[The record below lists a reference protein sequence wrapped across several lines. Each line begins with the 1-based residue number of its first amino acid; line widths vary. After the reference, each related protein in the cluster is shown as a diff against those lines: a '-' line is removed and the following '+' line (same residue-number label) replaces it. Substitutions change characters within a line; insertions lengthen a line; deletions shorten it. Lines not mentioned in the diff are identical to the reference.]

1 MALRRSCLLIVV
13 VLGVSACGGGGTG
26 VTMPTP
32 TPTPPPGGFGT
43 VNGATAVVA
52 SGAARAAAQ
61 PARPLRTSIN
71 RPTQVPDQL
80 LVKFRPAARA
90 NAAAVH
96 AQVGATVLRTIDR
109 LDVQVVR
116 LRPGASA
123 QEAIAAYRTS
133 GLVEYVEQDGYA
145 YASRIPN
152 DPSFAAQWHYPQINL
167 PLAWDTTIG
176 GPVIVAVL
184 DTGYRTDHP
193 DAGFTV
199 TGFDMI
205 TRTDN
210 GDGDGRDADPTDP
223 GCPGIAPSELSHGTH
238 VAGTVATHSNNAV
251 GVAGVNW
258 GGSSS
263 TRLMILRV
271 LGQLLPSS
279 DPLDCGVG
287 TFSDIADA
295 LMYAADHGAKVA
307 NMSLGCTGAP
317 PACASSTLDAAI
329 VYAAG
334 RGVTMV
340 AAAGNS
346 GCPGAGIDY
355 PARHAMVIPVGG
367 TNINNARASYSSCGA
382 ELRDRGVVAPGGD
395 GLGGVL
401 STTWSI
407 TGGHVYVAFQGTSMA
422 TPHVA
427 GVIALMIT
435 RGNTSPS
442 GIQSTLRSTATDLGA
457 AGPDIEFG
465 AGLVNAAAAIGGGS
479 GPTRMCAF
487 TGSQAGTVI
496 TRQSDMR
503 PIQSNGTF
511 SITNAQSGVTTV
523 FVWQDIDGSMT
534 VTPGDIYGETPGV
547 PVFPGGTTSGIAVT
561 VQTRAT
567 GSAVLTVGGGAAA
580 CP

>member
-1 MALRRSCLLIVV
+1 MALRRTCLLIAV

-43 VNGATAVVA
+43 VNGAAVVSA
-52 SGAARAAAQ
+52 SAAARAAAQ
-61 PARPLRTSIN
+61 PAQPLRTRIN
-71 RPTQVPDQL
+71 RPTHVPDQL
-80 LVKFRPAARA
+80 LVKFRPAASA
-90 NAAAVH
+90 SAASGLH
-96 AQVGATVLRTIDR
+96 AQVGATVLRAIDR
-109 LDVQVVR
+109 IDVQVVR
-116 LRPGASA
+116 LGQGVSP
-123 QEAIAAYRTS
+123 QQAIAAYRTS
-133 GLVEYVEQDGYA
+133 GLVEFVEQDGYLF
-145 YASRIPN
+145 ASRTPN
-152 DPSFAAQWHYPQINL
+152 DPSFGAQWHYPQINL
-167 PLAWDTTIG
+167 PIAWDTTIG

-193 DAGFTV
+193 DAGVTV
-199 TGFDMI
+199 TGFDFI
-205 TRTDN
+205 TRADN
-210 GDGDGRDADPTDP
+210 GDGDGRDPDPTDP
-223 GCPGIAPSELSHGTH
+223 GCPNISPSEFSHGTH
-238 VAGTVATHSNNAV
+238 VAGTVATHTNNGV

-271 LGQLLPSS
+271 LGQILPSS

-295 LMYAADHGAKVA
+295 LIYAADHGAKVA
-307 NMSLGCTGAP
+307 SMSFGGAVS
-317 PACASSTLDAAI
+317 SSTMDAAI
-329 VYAAG
+329 AYASS

-340 AAAGNS
+340 AAAGNNN
-346 GCPGAGIDY
+346 CGAIEY
-355 PARHAMVIPVGG
+355 PARHPMVIPVGA
-367 TNINNARASYSSCGA
+367 TNIVNARASYSACGA

-395 GLGGVL
+395 GMGGVL

-457 AGPDIEFG
+457 AGPDTEFG

-487 TGSQAGTVI
+487 TGSLAGTAI

-503 PIQSNGTF
+503 PVQSNGTF

-523 FVWQDIDGSMT
+523 FVWQDVDGSMS
-534 VTPGDIYGETPGV
+534 VTAGDIYGETPGV
-547 PVFPGGTTSGIAVT
+547 SVFPGGTTSNIAVT
-561 VQTRAT
+561 VQTRAV
-567 GSAVLTVGGGAAA
+567 GSTVLAVGGGAAA